1 MGIPFK
7 NLIFETVVTV
17 NTRQIRNVKATFVLN
32 CRANQPPTTGIMKV
46 PPTAD
51 DQIISNAVENNTAE
65 SDDGLN
71 EAPHSPSREGDFSE
85 YLWMENEEEFE
96 QQIMQQLE
104 EEALMQQ
111 CIEAMQDEMN
121 PFSSS
126 TPSAIYLNGN
136 SNHTS
141 DDILTRGIQ
150 NLSVDEN
157 TTGQSKLNP
166 DAAEF
171 VPRTNATSKDD

>member
-1 MGIPFK
+1 
-7 NLIFETVVTV
+7 
-17 NTRQIRNVKATFVLN
+17 
-32 CRANQPPTTGIMKV
+32 MKV
-46 PPTAD
+46 PPTSED
-51 DQIISNAVENNTAE
+51 HIISNSVENNAVD

-71 EAPHSPSREGDFSE
+71 DAPHSPSREGDFSE

-126 TPSAIYLNGN
+126 TPSAIYSNGN
-136 SNHTS
+136 SSHTP
-141 DDILTRGIQ
+141 DDLLTRGIQ

-157 TTGQSKLNP
+157 ASGQSKLNP

-171 VPRTNATSKDD
+171 VPRTGSSGPNAAAKDN

>member
-1 MGIPFK
+1 
-7 NLIFETVVTV
+7 
-17 NTRQIRNVKATFVLN
+17 
-32 CRANQPPTTGIMKV
+32 MKV
-46 PPTAD
+46 PPTSD
-51 DQIISNAVENNTAE
+51 DLIISNSVDNNSTE

-126 TPSAIYLNGN
+126 TPSVGYSNGTSAQ
-136 SNHTS
+136 SN
-141 DDILTRGIQ
+141 DDLVVRGIQ
-150 NLSVDEN
+150 NLSVDEAALGQVFLILSNPLKFIYLILFMN
-157 TTGQSKLNP
+157 TEQ
-166 DAAEF
+166 AE
-171 VPRTNATSKDD
+171 S

>member
-1 MGIPFK
+1 
-7 NLIFETVVTV
+7 
-17 NTRQIRNVKATFVLN
+17 
-32 CRANQPPTTGIMKV
+32 MKV

-157 TTGQSKLNP
+157 TTGQVWNKLKLGLESWFIYWFIHLLLLEQ
-166 DAAEF
+166 AQS
-171 VPRTNATSKDD
+171 RCGWICTKDKCNF

>member
-1 MGIPFK
+1 
-7 NLIFETVVTV
+7 
-17 NTRQIRNVKATFVLN
+17 
-32 CRANQPPTTGIMKV
+32 MKV

-51 DQIISNAVENNTAE
+51 DHIISNSVESNTAD
-65 SDDGLN
+65 SDDGLH

-126 TPSAIYLNGN
+126 TPSAIYSNGN
-136 SNHTS
+136 SNHS
-141 DDILTRGIQ
+141 ADDLLTRGIQ
-150 NLSVDEN
+150 NLSVDDN
-157 TTGQSKLNP
+157 SSGQSKLNP

-171 VPRTNATSKDD
+171 VPRTGSSPSVASKDD

>member
-1 MGIPFK
+1 MMGLMRPR
-7 NLIFETVVTV
+7 THPAVRVT
-17 NTRQIRNVKATFVLN
+17 
-32 CRANQPPTTGIMKV
+32 
-46 PPTAD
+46 
-51 DQIISNAVENNTAE
+51 
-65 SDDGLN
+65 
-71 EAPHSPSREGDFSE
+71 SPSTYG
-85 YLWMENEEEFE
+85 WNEEEFE

-126 TPSAIYLNGN
+126 TPSTIYLNGN

-141 DDILTRGIQ
+141 DHILTRGIQ

>member
-1 MGIPFK
+1 MGS
-7 NLIFETVVTV
+7 
-17 NTRQIRNVKATFVLN
+17 
-32 CRANQPPTTGIMKV
+32 ANQSSTTGIMKV
-46 PPTAD
+46 PPTSED
-51 DQIISNAVENNTAE
+51 HIISNSVESNAVD

-71 EAPHSPSREGDFSE
+71 DAPHSPSREGDFSE

-111 CIEAMQDEMN
+111 CIEAMPDEMN

-126 TPSAIYLNGN
+126 TPSAIYSNGN

-141 DDILTRGIQ
+141 DDLLTRGIQ
-150 NLSVDEN
+150 NLSVDDGYS
-157 TTGQSKLNP
+157 GQSKLNP

-171 VPRTNATSKDD
+171 VPRTSVASKDD

>member
-1 MGIPFK
+1 MGE
-7 NLIFETVVTV
+7 LTLQTTVTV
-17 NTRQIRNVKATFVLN
+17 NTRQILDVKSTFLLN

-51 DQIISNAVENNTAE
+51 DHIINNSAENNLAE

-71 EAPHSPSREGDFSE
+71 DAPHSPSREGDFSE

-126 TPSAIYLNGN
+126 TPSVIYSNGN
-136 SNHTS
+136 SSHTS
-141 DDILTRGIQ
+141 EDLLTRGIQ

-157 TTGQSKLNP
+157 TTGQVCHVLILQ
-166 DAAEF
+166 F
-171 VPRTNATSKDD
+171 